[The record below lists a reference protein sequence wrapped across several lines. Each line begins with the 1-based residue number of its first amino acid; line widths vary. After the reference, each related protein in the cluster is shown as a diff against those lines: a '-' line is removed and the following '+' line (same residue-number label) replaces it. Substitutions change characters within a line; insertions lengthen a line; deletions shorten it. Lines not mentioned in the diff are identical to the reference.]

1 MPTTQPQQEPKTHLA
16 ILIVLSGLVV
26 SCFIGVPLALFVH
39 AFIHLPIIAEA
50 TAGIAVGAFFGAVVM
65 GLRATTRTPA
75 VSAPEALE
83 LTVAGTAVAAPV
95 SAPEAVHLTAAAVAE
110 PVGAPEVVGIAAVA
124 VAAAVSDPEAVDI
137 TAAAVAAPVRVSE
150 AVDITAAPPAAPTTT
165 PEAVDIT
172 AAPPAGPVT
181 TPEPVDLTAAAV
193 DASPG
198 SAVPLQTRV
207 APSSS
212 AIVGLLF
219 SGPPTTTHR
228 RTGPTRVRG
237 ATTNADLLGEL
248 LGFRPEPERE
258 LEELGGLPR

>member
-172 AAPPAGPVT
+172 AA
-181 TPEPVDLTAAAV
+181 AV